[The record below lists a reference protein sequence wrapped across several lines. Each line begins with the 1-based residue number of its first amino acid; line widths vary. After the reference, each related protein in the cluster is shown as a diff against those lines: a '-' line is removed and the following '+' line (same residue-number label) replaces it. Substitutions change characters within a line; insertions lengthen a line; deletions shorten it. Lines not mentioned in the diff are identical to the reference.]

1 MIIIIFAVHSTNV
14 SYIFLQYVTNF
25 LETIY
30 RAANS
35 SHFVNAKLEGVSDRL
50 K

>member
-25 LETIY
+25 LETI
-30 RAANS
+30 S
-35 SHFVNAKLEGVSDRL
+35 SHFVNAELEGVSDRL